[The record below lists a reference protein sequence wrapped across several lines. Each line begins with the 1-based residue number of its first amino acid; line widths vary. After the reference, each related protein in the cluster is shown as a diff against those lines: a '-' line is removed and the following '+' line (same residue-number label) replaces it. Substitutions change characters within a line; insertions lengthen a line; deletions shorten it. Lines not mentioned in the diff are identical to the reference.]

1 MAIKFSI
8 LKNST
13 KSRARLGILKTSHG
27 EVETPALVPVATQGA
42 VKALTNELAEQAGC
56 QLLIA
61 NTFHLHLRPGEQ
73 VIEKMGG
80 LHAFMNWPRPLMT
93 DSGGF
98 QVFSLGFGRDYGM
111 GKILK
116 EKEKSGRKIKAG
128 QKPSFLKITD
138 EGVHFSSPIDGK
150 KLFIGPRESM
160 AIQEALG
167 ADIIFAFDECT
178 SPIADREYTVAAL
191 RRTNRWARICVQES
205 SVKGQVLYG
214 VVQGGKFADL
224 RKESAKFIATQ
235 KFDGIGIGGEF
246 GDDKATMTKML
257 RVVINELPDEKPRHL
272 LGIGHPGDIER
283 IVKEGIDTFDCTAPT
298 HYARHGT
305 AFTSNGRI
313 DINKSAY
320 LKDKRPIDPEC
331 GCFVCHDHSRSY
343 LCHLFR
349 SREMTAGT
357 LLTFH
362 NLFYFNK
369 FVAGIRAK
377 IRKGLL

>member
-1 MAIKFSI
+1 MEFSV

-13 KSRARLGILKTSHG
+13 KTRARLGILKTSHG

-42 VKALTNELAEQAGC
+42 VKALTNELAEKANC

-73 VIEKMGG
+73 VVKKMGG
-80 LHAFMNWPRPLMT
+80 LHKFMNWRRPLMT

-116 EKEKSGRKIKAG
+116 EKEKSGRKIVAG
-128 QKPSFLKITD
+128 QKPAFLKITPD
-138 EGVHFSSPIDGK
+138 GVYFYSPIDGR
-150 KLFIGPRESM
+150 KLFMGPRESM
-160 AIQEALG
+160 AIQKALG

-178 SPIADREYTVAAL
+178 SPIADREYTIAAL
-191 RRTNRWARICVQES
+191 KRTHRWAQICKEETRDKRQA
-205 SVKGQVLYG
+205 LFG

-224 RKESAKFIATQ
+224 RKESAKFIAAQ
-235 KFDGIGIGGEF
+235 QFDGIGIGGEF
-246 GDDKATMTKML
+246 GDDKATMSKML
-257 RVVINELPDEKPRHL
+257 KVVVAELPSELPRHL
-272 LGIGHPGDIER
+272 LGIGHPEDIER
-283 IVKEGIDTFDCTAPT
+283 IVKEGIDTFDCTVPT

-305 AFTSNGRI
+305 AFTSKGRI

-320 LKDKRPIDPEC
+320 LKDAKPLDPAC
-331 GCFVCHDHSRSY
+331 GCFVCRDHARSY

-369 FVAGIRAK
+369 LVADIRTK
-377 IRKGLL
+377 IKNGRL

>member
-1 MAIKFSI
+1 MEFSV

-13 KSRARLGILKTSHG
+13 KTRARLGILKTSHG

-42 VKALTNELAEQAGC
+42 VKALTNELAEKANC

-73 VIEKMGG
+73 VVKKMGG
-80 LHAFMNWPRPLMT
+80 LHKFMNWRRPLMT

-116 EKEKSGRKIKAG
+116 EKEKSGRKIVAG
-128 QKPSFLKITD
+128 QKPAFLKITPD
-138 EGVHFSSPIDGK
+138 GVYFYSPIDGR
-150 KLFIGPRESM
+150 KLFMGPRESM
-160 AIQEALG
+160 AIQKALG

-178 SPIADREYTVAAL
+178 SPIADREYTIAAL
-191 RRTNRWARICVQES
+191 KRTHRWAQICKEETRDKRQA
-205 SVKGQVLYG
+205 LFG

-224 RKESAKFIATQ
+224 RKESAKFIAAQ
-235 KFDGIGIGGEF
+235 QFDGIGIGGEF
-246 GDDKATMTKML
+246 GDDKATMSKML
-257 RVVINELPDEKPRHL
+257 KVVVAELPSELPRHL
-272 LGIGHPGDIER
+272 LGIGHPEDIER
-283 IVKEGIDTFDCTAPT
+283 IVKEGIDTFDCTVPT

-305 AFTSNGRI
+305 AFTSKGRI

-320 LKDKRPIDPEC
+320 LKDAKPLDPACE
-331 GCFVCHDHSRSY
+331 CFVCRDHSRSY

-369 FVAGIRAK
+369 LVADIRTK
-377 IRKGLL
+377 IKNGRL

>member
-1 MAIKFSI
+1 MAFKFSV
-8 LKNST
+8 LKKSK
-13 KSRARLGILKTSHG
+13 KSRARLGMLKTSHG
-27 EVETPALVPVATQGA
+27 EVETPALVPVATQGT
-42 VKALTNELAEQAGC
+42 VKALTNELAEKAGC

-73 VIEKMGG
+73 VIKKMGG
-80 LHAFMNWPRPLMT
+80 LHKFMNWRRPLMT

-116 EKEKSGRKIKAG
+116 EKEISGRKVIAG
-128 QKPSFLKITD
+128 QKPTFLKIID
-138 EGVHFSSPIDGK
+138 EGVHFSSPIDGR

-160 AIQEALG
+160 AIQKQLG

-178 SPIADREYTVAAL
+178 SPIADREYTIAAL
-191 RRTNRWARICVQES
+191 KRTHRWAKICLEEQ
-205 SVKGQVLYG
+205 KANQALYG

-224 RKESAKFIATQ
+224 RKESAKFIASQ
-235 KFDGIGIGGEF
+235 PFDGIGIGGEF

-257 RVVINELPDEKPRHL
+257 QAVVAELPDEKPRHL
-272 LGIGHPGDIER
+272 LGIGHPEDIER

-305 AFTSNGRI
+305 AFTSEGKI
-313 DINKSAY
+313 DINKSIY
-320 LKDKRPIDPEC
+320 LKDKKPLDPRC
-331 GCFVCHDHSRSY
+331 DCFVCRDHSRSY

-362 NLFYFNK
+362 NLFYFNAL
-369 FVAGIRAK
+369 VAGVRAK
-377 IRKGLL
+377 IQKGII

>member
-1 MAIKFSI
+1 MEFSV
-8 LKNST
+8 LK
-13 KSRARLGILKTSHG
+13 KSKKTQARLGILKTSHG

-42 VKALTNELAEQAGC
+42 VKALTNELAEKANC

-73 VIEKMGG
+73 VVKKMGG
-80 LHAFMNWPRPLMT
+80 LHKFMNWRRPLMT

-116 EKEKSGRKIKAG
+116 EKEKSGRKIVAG
-128 QKPSFLKITD
+128 QKPAFLKITPD
-138 EGVHFSSPIDGK
+138 GVYFYSPIDGR
-150 KLFIGPRESM
+150 KLFMGPRESM
-160 AIQEALG
+160 AIQKALG

-178 SPIADREYTVAAL
+178 SPIADREYTIAAL
-191 RRTNRWARICVQES
+191 KRTHRWAQICKEETRDKRQA
-205 SVKGQVLYG
+205 LFG

-224 RKESAKFIATQ
+224 RKESAKFIAAQ
-235 KFDGIGIGGEF
+235 QFDGIGIGGEF
-246 GDDKATMTKML
+246 GDDKATMSKML
-257 RVVINELPDEKPRHL
+257 KVVVAELPSELPRHL
-272 LGIGHPGDIER
+272 LGIGHPEDIER
-283 IVKEGIDTFDCTAPT
+283 IVKEGIDTFDCTVPT

-305 AFTSNGRI
+305 AFTSKGRI

-320 LKDKRPIDPEC
+320 LKDAKPLDPACE
-331 GCFVCHDHSRSY
+331 CFVCRDHSRSY

-369 FVAGIRAK
+369 LVADIRTK
-377 IRKGLL
+377 IKNGRL